1 MSPTAPGLHTTA
13 GTLEPVPVAAVAP
26 APLVLVA
33 HGTRDVR
40 GAPLLGRVAER
51 VGGLLPGTDVR
62 HGWVEFQRPSAA
74 EALAGSAGPV
84 VVPLF
89 LGGGYHVEH
98 DLPRLVRAH
107 GSGRITAHLGPE
119 PIIVEA
125 VAGRLREALA
135 SEGAGV
141 EELDGVVLAAA
152 GSRRRAPVAE
162 TETAARGLSRLL
174 GTPVRPA
181 YLSAAEPSARR
192 AVRRWRSEGA
202 RTLAVAT
209 YLLAEGH
216 FSRALHG
223 AGADLVA
230 PPLGDHP
237 AVAEVVARR
246 YRAATVP
253 AAGGAQAGT
262 AVLHTRARRPPH
274 GADGASRLHAAD
286 RALTGSTGARP

>member
-1 MSPTAPGLHTTA
+1 MTA
-13 GTLEPVPVAAVAP
+13 GTLEPVPVAAAAP

-33 HGTRDVR
+33 HGTRDAR
-40 GAPLLGRVAER
+40 GAPLLGHVAER

-62 HGWVEFQRPSAA
+62 YGWVEFQRPSAA

-162 TETAARGLSRLL
+162 AETAARELSRLL

-181 YLSAAEPSARR
+181 Y
-192 AVRRWRSEGA
+192 
-202 RTLAVAT
+202 
-209 YLLAEGH
+209 LAEGH

-253 AAGGAQAGT
+253 AAGAQAGT
-262 AVLHTRARRPPH
+262 AVLHTRAWRPPH
-274 GADGASRLHAAD
+274 GADGAGRLHAAG

>member
-1 MSPTAPGLHTTA
+1 MSPTAPGLHMTA
-13 GTLEPVPVAAVAP
+13 GTLEPVPVAAAAP

-33 HGTRDVR
+33 HGTRDAR
-40 GAPLLGRVAER
+40 GAPLLGHVAER

-162 TETAARGLSRLL
+162 AETAARELSRLL